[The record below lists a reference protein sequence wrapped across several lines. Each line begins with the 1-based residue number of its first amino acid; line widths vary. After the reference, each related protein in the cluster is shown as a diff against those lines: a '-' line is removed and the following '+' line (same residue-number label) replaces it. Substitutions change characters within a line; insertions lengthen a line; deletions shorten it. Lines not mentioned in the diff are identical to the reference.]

1 MINAGYDERRLQETA
16 EVKAS
21 LLSDFILFTQTFYK
35 LRTGREFRL
44 YPPIN
49 RENHCLT
56 IAKALEKVWLGNST
70 KLMINIAPRHSKTE
84 MLIHY
89 VAWCFANNPACNFL
103 YVSLSY
109 DLAVKATAQV
119 KDIMEMPHYKRM
131 FGVNLRADSAAKGNF
146 QTEQGGTCVAIG
158 SGGTLTGF
166 GAGLL
171 GSEEFAGAIILDDLA
186 KPQEILS
193 QKFREDLKDW
203 FFSTLWSR
211 RNDSEKT
218 PIIMISQR
226 LHEDDLCAYL
236 LNQGDWDSVIL
247 KEIDDAGN
255 ALCPSL
261 LSLVDLRKLEEQQN
275 YVFQSQYQQNPVSP
289 GSGLFKE
296 EYFPILDKQPDILMT
311 CIVCDTASSTKEWAD
326 YTVFG
331 FFGIYAIKHF
341 EKDTGLYGMHWL
353 DCFHERVAPK
363 DLQREFM
370 AFYASCCAFGQVPKF
385 AAIER
390 KSTGET
396 LVSVL
401 ETVQGLNIIPIER
414 NRASGSKTDRFIN
427 CQPYVSQK
435 LVTFPYG
442 GKHVKSCIDEL
453 VKITAENSHRHD
465 DQADVMADMI
475 KMVCI
480 DKSALFY
487 VGNRNDSRKQADS
500 ILRSQLRFS
509 SDRMGSW

>member
-1 MINAGYDERRLQETA
+1 MNAGYDEEKLRETA

-21 LLSDFILFTQTFYK
+21 LLSDFLLFTQVFYK

-44 YPPIN
+44 LPPIG

-56 IAKALEKVWLGNST
+56 IAKALEKVWRGEST

-84 MLIHY
+84 MLIAY
-89 VAWCFANNPACNFL
+89 TAWCFANNPACNFL

-109 DLAVKATAQV
+109 DLAVKATAQI
-119 KDIMEMPHYKRM
+119 KDIMQMPYYKRM
-131 FGVNLRADSAAKGNF
+131 FGVNLRADSQAKGDF
-146 QTEQGGTCVAIG
+146 QTEQGGTVFAVG
-158 SGGTLTGF
+158 VSGGITGR
-166 GAGLL
+166 GAGL
-171 GSEEFAGAIILDDLA
+171 GGAKEFAGAILLDDLA
-186 KPQEILS
+186 RPIDIVS
-193 QKFREDLKDW
+193 QKFRDDLKDW

-211 RNDSEKT
+211 RNDSIRT

-226 LHEDDLCAYL
+226 LHEDDLCAFL
-236 LNQGDWDSVIL
+236 LAQGDWDSVIL
-247 KEIDDAGN
+247 KEIDEAGN

-261 LSLVDLRKLEEQQN
+261 LSIADLRKLQEQQP
-275 YVFQSQYQQNPVSP
+275 YVYAAQYLQNPVSP

-331 FFGIYAIKHF
+331 FFGIYEIKHF
-341 EKDTGLYGMHWL
+341 DNPTGLYGIHWL
-353 DCFHERVAPK
+353 DCLHERIAPK
-363 DLQREFM
+363 DLQIEFM
-370 AFYASCCAFGQVPKF
+370 AFYASCCAFGQIPKF

-401 ETVQGLNIIPIER
+401 STVQGLNIIPIER
-414 NRASGSKTDRFIN
+414 NRSSGSKCQRFIN

-442 GKHVKSCIDEL
+442 GKHVKACIDEL
-453 VKITAENSHRHD
+453 VKITAENSHRFD
-465 DQADVMADMI
+465 DQADVMSDI
-475 KMVCI
+475 IDLVCI
-480 DKSALFY
+480 SKSALFY
-487 VGNRNDSRKQADS
+487 IKDKDNAKEQAAKLLS
-500 ILRSQLRFS
+500 MQTRIS
-509 SDRMGSW
+509 SDRMNTW

>member
-1 MINAGYDERRLQETA
+1 MINAGYDEIKLQETA

-21 LLSDFILFTQTFYK
+21 LLSDFLLFTQVFYK

-44 YPPIN
+44 LPPIG

-56 IAKALEKVWLGNST
+56 IAKALEKVWRGEST
-70 KLMINIAPRHSKTE
+70 KLMINIAPRHGKSE
-84 MLIHY
+84 MLIHWC
-89 VAWCFANNPACNFL
+89 AWCMAINPACNFI

-109 DLAVKATAQV
+109 DLAVKATAQI
-119 KDIMEMPHYKRM
+119 KDIMQMPYYKRM
-131 FGVNLRADSAAKGNF
+131 FGVSLRVDSQAKGNF
-146 QTEQGGTCVAIG
+146 QTEQGGVIYACG

-166 GAGLL
+166 GSGCL
-171 GSEEFAGAIILDDLA
+171 GATEFYGAVILDDLA

-193 QKFREDLKDW
+193 PKFRLDLQEW

-218 PIIMISQR
+218 PIVMISQR

-247 KEIDDAGN
+247 KEIDEAGN

-261 LSLVDLRKLEEQQN
+261 LSLAELRRLEEQQN
-275 YVFQSQYQQNPVSP
+275 YVFQSQYMQNPISP
-289 GSGLFKE
+289 GAGLFKE

-331 FFGIYAIKHF
+331 FFGIYEIKHF
-341 EKDTGLYGMHWL
+341 DKPTGLYGIHWL
-353 DCFHERVAPK
+353 DCLHERIEPK
-363 DLQREFM
+363 DLQIEFM
-370 AFYASCCAFGQVPKF
+370 AFYASCCAFGQTPKF

-396 LVSVL
+396 LVSIL
-401 ETVQGLNIIPIER
+401 STVQGLNIIPIER
-414 NRASGSKTDRFIN
+414 NRSSGSKIDRFIN

-442 GKHVKSCIDEL
+442 GKHVKTCINEI
-453 VKITAENSHRHD
+453 VKITVEGSARHD
-465 DQADVMADMI
+465 DITDVMSDII

-487 VGNRNDSRKQADS
+487 VGNRNDSRKQADKLLGMQTR
-500 ILRSQLRFS
+500 IS
-509 SDRMGSW
+509 SDRMNTW